1 MLEEVL
7 PGDLAVHCREL
18 SRNPTGALSFR
29 AEIKNQVY
37 QAEIHHLTQAAKVHG
52 GVLIFY
58 HPNVLAQTSPASLRL
73 QTDPTPT

>member
-1 MLEEVL
+1 
-7 PGDLAVHCREL
+7 
-18 SRNPTGALSFR
+18 
-29 AEIKNQVY
+29 VY